1 MCCRERARIAC
12 RAARSVVPALLAV
25 LLLAP
30 LASQA
35 AADPVK
41 GDVRV
46 ATDRG
51 YARLVFR
58 LDEQVDA
65 KVHLSGTVLI
75 LDFNKPI
82 NVAVDRLNA
91 AAPNYISA
99 ARLDPDGKAVRLAL
113 VRGYRINMTPAAERL
128 FVDILPTDWQGVPPG
143 LPQEVIDEL
152 SRRTREA
159 ERQLKQQRLFGKKR
173 NDENVLVKVGTQPTF
188 TRYVFELPNFAN
200 VVPERSEDKLTL
212 NFDQPI
218 KYDLADAKAAMPSTL
233 RSVDAEVEHDSVAVS
248 FVFKGEPD
256 VRLFREDRSVV
267 IDIDNGG
274 AGNETE
280 KMTENGLVETAPDG
294 TLKAP
299 ALTAPETVPSTEKE
313 SAQKNKDGPGS
324 KRQTALPP
332 AALPPPAAAAETKVA
347 DGMPGQPVVPGIM
360 SAAEAAD
367 DAAAPGGPS
376 VNQPATVRMKLDTPN
391 AAAKAAVAVAEAMRV
406 MGGDKPP
413 QAQSPQAQAPIAQ
426 APQVQAPKVQAPQIQ
441 AAQTPAPQVA
451 PAGSEPVSA
460 PPKAAEQAARHETIA
475 KADVAAP
482 PQAAPSA
489 TAPSAA
495 PVAKATAAPPAVA
508 PPAVAPPAAHTK
520 SAVTKPAV
528 TVTAKN
534 DALVLTFPFS
544 AATPAAAFRRA
555 ETLWLVFDSEQP
567 LDFSA
572 IRNSGDAALRHVV
585 LDDSRPGETILR
597 IRLERPRLSTLVPD
611 GHGWKLTI
619 GDTETQA
626 VAPLTVTRS
635 LNASGHPTITIPFAN
650 PAKMHR
656 LTDPDIGDK
665 LLVVTALGPARGF
678 LKPQT
683 FVELRALASAHGVVV
698 QPIADDIAAKLSP
711 DKIVISRPDGL
722 TLSSSGFSGKQAEV
736 SRSFTFDPQ
745 TWGFDRQAAFYPRQ
759 AELIASAASAPETRR
774 RDARL
779 DLARFYLAR
788 DLVTE
793 AKAVID
799 VVLQDE
805 PPNTD
810 DVTGKLM
817 MAITNVMLDRPNDA
831 LKGLASPMVG
841 DQQDAPL
848 WRAVALA
855 QQGRWEDARE
865 AFKASAPLLG
875 TIPVE
880 LQRLVMLSALR
891 TYIAARDFTAA
902 SKVVNDFEAIGSS
915 GDVAADLAVQAGRLD
930 EALGKKDEALVQYRA
945 AADSTDRRAAA
956 QGRLRE
962 LVLRFKSDEI
972 KRANMITDLERLT
985 ASWRGDE
992 TEAEGLQ
999 LLAHFYTE
1007 DGRFRDA
1014 FHVMRVA
1021 LLAHPNSDLT
1031 RKIHDEAA
1039 TTFGSL
1045 FLGSKGDALPPIE
1058 ALGLF
1063 YDYRDL
1069 TPIGRRG
1076 DEMIRRLAERLIAV
1090 DLLEQASELL
1100 DYQVTYRLQGAAR
1113 AQVATRL
1120 AVVYLMA
1127 HKPDRALATLRSTRI
1142 SGLSTE
1148 LRTQRLLLEAR
1159 ALSSIGQHDLAIEV
1173 IASMKG
1179 KEVIRLRSDI
1189 YWAAK
1194 KWREAAEQIELLYGD
1209 RWKDF
1214 TPLTEAERGDILRAA
1229 LGYAL
1234 AEDAIGLAAFRD
1246 KYAAKITDSPSR
1258 VAFEII
1264 TGKQGINSPEFRE
1277 IASVVAA
1284 QNTLGAFLDAIRARF
1299 PEQRRES
1306 TPEPAPAAAHP
1317 PGEPRVEAPASAPA
1331 NASASSKAD
1340 PAPTGSIGRE
1350 AHGLILPPRPPRG
1363 VKLHRV
1369 PPPPIGIPRLP
1380 RVSP

>member
-1 MCCRERARIAC
+1 MCCRDGVRAVC
-12 RAARSVVPALLAV
+12 RAARGIAPAPV
-25 LLLAP
+25 LLMMLLVA
-30 LASQA
+30 ASPVR
-35 AADPVK
+35 ADPVK

-46 ATDRG
+46 TTDRG

-65 KVHLSGTVLI
+65 KIHLSGTVLI
-75 LDFNKPI
+75 LDFKKPI
-82 NVAVDRLNA
+82 DVAVDRLNA
-91 AAPNYISA
+91 AAPDYISA
-99 ARLDPDGKAVRLAL
+99 GRLDPDGKAVRLAL

-128 FVDILPTDWQGVPPG
+128 FVDILPTDWQGMLPG

-152 SRRTREA
+152 ARRTREA

-173 NDENVLVKVGTQPTF
+173 NDENVPVKVGTQPTF
-188 TRYVFELPNFAN
+188 TRYVFDLPNFAN
-200 VVPERSEDKLTL
+200 VVPERSEDRLTL

-233 RSVDAEVEHDSVAVS
+233 KSVDADIEHDSVAVS

-267 IDIDNGG
+267 VDIDNGG
-274 AGNETE
+274 TGNETE
-280 KMTENGLVETAPDG
+280 KMTENGFVETSPDG
-294 TLKAP
+294 AIKAP
-299 ALTAPETVPSTEKE
+299 ALTAPETVPS
-313 SAQKNKDGPGS
+313 AQKERKDKDQKKKANAQN

-332 AALPPPAAAAETKVA
+332 SAIAAVPADAKPVS
-347 DGMPGQPVVPGIM
+347 DGLPGQPVVPSNGSESM
-360 SAAEAAD
+360 AEAAG
-367 DAAAPGGPS
+367 AAMPGSAP
-376 VNQPATVRMKLDTPN
+376 PATVRMKLDTPD
-391 AAAKAAVAVAEAMRV
+391 AAAKAAAAVAEAMRV
-406 MGGDKPP
+406 MGGDK
-413 QAQSPQAQAPIAQ
+413 APQAQA
-426 APQVQAPKVQAPQIQ
+426 Q
-441 AAQTPAPQVA
+441 AAQDQPAPVVTAPAHVA
-451 PAGSEPVSA
+451 PA
-460 PPKAAEQAARHETIA
+460 AA
-475 KADVAAP
+475 
-482 PQAAPSA
+482 PQAAP
-489 TAPSAA
+489 AA
-495 PVAKATAAPPAVA
+495 PAAPKAADQPAAREAVAKADSAAPPAVA
-508 PPAVAPPAAHTK
+508 QPAGPPQQPVQPQPAAAPAVKPAVEKPVATK
-520 SAVTKPAV
+520 PASTKPAV
-528 TVTAKN
+528 TVVAKGET
-534 DALVLTFPFS
+534 LVLHFPFA
-544 AATPAAAFRRA
+544 AATPAAAFQRA

-572 IRNSGDAALRHVV
+572 VRNSAAAPLRHVV
-585 LDDSRPGETILR
+585 LDDSRPGETIIR
-597 IRLERPRLSTLVPD
+597 IRLERPRLATLAPE
-611 GHGWKLTI
+611 GHGWSLTI
-619 GDTETQA
+619 GDASSQT

-635 LNASGHPTITIPFAN
+635 LNATGQPTITIPFAN
-650 PAKMHR
+650 PAKIHR

-678 LKPQT
+678 LKPQA
-683 FVELRALASAHGVVV
+683 FVELRALSSAHGVVV
-698 QPIADDIAAKLSP
+698 QPLADDVAAKLSP

-722 TLSSSGFSGKQAEV
+722 TLSSSIPGGKQAEV

-745 TWGFDRQAAFYPRQ
+745 TWGFNRQAAFYPRQ
-759 AELIASAASAPETRR
+759 AELIADAASAPEARR

-805 PPNTD
+805 PPNSD

-817 MAITNVMLDRPNDA
+817 MAITNVMLDRPNEA
-831 LKGLASPMVG
+831 LKELASPVVG
-841 DQQDAPL
+841 EQHDAPL

-855 QQGRWEDARE
+855 KQGRWEDARE
-865 AFKASAPLLG
+865 AFKTSAPLLG

-880 LQRLVMLSALR
+880 LQRLVMLSSLR
-891 TYIAARDFTAA
+891 TYIATRDFTAA
-902 SKVVNDFEAIGSS
+902 SKVVNDFEAIGASAE
-915 GDVAADLAVQAGRLD
+915 VAPELAVQTGRLD
-930 EALGKKDEALVQYRA
+930 EALGKKDEALARYRA
-945 AADSTDRRAAA
+945 AAESTDRRAAA

-972 KRANMITDLERLT
+972 KRANMIAELERLT
-985 ASWRGDE
+985 ATWRGDE

-999 LLAHFYTE
+999 LLAHFYTQ

-1039 TTFGSL
+1039 ATFGSL
-1045 FLGSKGDALPPIE
+1045 FLGGKGDALPPIE

-1100 DYQVTYRLQGAAR
+1100 DYQVTHRLQGAAR

-1120 AVVYLMA
+1120 AIVYLMA
-1127 HKPDRALATLRSTRI
+1127 HKADRALATLRATRV

-1159 ALSSIGQHDLAIEV
+1159 ALSSIGRHDLAIEV

-1179 KEVIRLRSDI
+1179 SEVIRLRSDI

-1194 KWREAAEQIELLYGD
+1194 KWREAAEQIELLYGE

-1214 TPLTEAERGDILRAA
+1214 TPLSDAERGDILRAA

-1246 KYAAKITDSPSR
+1246 KYAAKMTDGPSR
-1258 VAFEII
+1258 VAFETI
-1264 TGKQGINSPEFRE
+1264 TGKRGINNPEFRE

-1284 QNTLGAFLDAIRARF
+1284 QNTLGAFLDAVRARF
-1299 PEQRRES
+1299 PDAK
-1306 TPEPAPAAAHP
+1306 PEMPPQAAPTAQP
-1317 PGEPRVEAPASAPA
+1317 PGEPRVEAPSSTPA
-1331 NASASSKAD
+1331 NASANSKPD
-1340 PAPTGSIGRE
+1340 PSPTGSIGGE

-1363 VKLHRV
+1363 VKLTRM
-1369 PPPPIGIPRLP
+1369 PPPAIGVPRLP
-1380 RVSP
+1380 RVAH